1 MSEMD
6 FEIAPPKTPKK
17 TPERRINPRASPL
30 KSPVHHS
37 LRSPHSTPSKSP
49 AREIYGDRYIP
60 IRAKAKLDFT
70 DVEAPNS
77 RVTNENAQ
85 NEQNANRENL
95 LYQVYYIPYIY
106 IYNGQI
112 GLRGFFSERC
122 VFSSSH
128 DKIKIFLEKILLK
141 GQSGFKNCLSRV

>member
-95 LYQVYYIPYIY
+95 LYQVYFWK
-106 IYNGQI
+106 
-112 GLRGFFSERC
+112 R
-122 VFSSSH
+122 
-128 DKIKIFLEKILLK
+128 FL
-141 GQSGFKNCLSRV
+141 GT